1 MPASPERIAAE
12 RWFLTNGLPMVL
24 RPGSLLRGVF
34 SRSAPALAGF
44 AMLMANSTLVVGI
57 TGKHTINIDGTPTR
71 AEWFVLAV
79 IVLVLPLVATAGWLV
94 SRVRDQRTRRAIA
107 GVSFVI
113 ALVGGI
119 IAGPSTLV
127 FVDTV
132 LDVTVLAAIFLCTA
146 TGVGS
151 LLGWAARMTVSNL
164 ASTGSLL
171 VRALPVLL
179 LTVLVFF
186 NSPVWTMVS
195 TVGRGRLWLALSFL
209 FLVAVVFLVSNT
221 LGRVR
226 PILLPEAKSPGD
238 AQALVGT
245 PFESLPDRPRR
256 VPLSRTERA
265 NVVFVLALSQTIQ
278 ILTVALV
285 IGLIYL
291 VFGII
296 LISPELLNAWT
307 HGGSPDGQFIG
318 MTLPIP
324 NALIQICMFLSA
336 LTFMYL
342 AAKAV
347 SDKEYREQFIDP
359 LLDEVRLTLVARDR
373 YRAATAKAKAA

>member
-44 AMLMANSTLVVGI
+44 AVLMANSTLVVGI

-71 AEWFVLAV
+71 TEWFVLAV

-94 SRVRDQRTRRAIA
+94 SRVDDQRARRAIA
-107 GVSFVI
+107 GTSLVI
-113 ALVGGI
+113 ALIGGI
-119 IAGPSTLV
+119 IAGPSALV
-127 FVDTV
+127 FVDTL
-132 LDVTVLAAIFLCTA
+132 LDVAVLAAIFLCTA

-164 ASTGSLL
+164 ASIGSLL

-221 LGRVR
+221 LARVR

-245 PFESLPDRPRR
+245 PFQSLPDRPRR

-278 ILTVALV
+278 ILTVSLV

-347 SDKEYREQFIDP
+347 SDKEYRAQFLDP

-373 YRAATAKAKAA
+373 YRAATAKAATA